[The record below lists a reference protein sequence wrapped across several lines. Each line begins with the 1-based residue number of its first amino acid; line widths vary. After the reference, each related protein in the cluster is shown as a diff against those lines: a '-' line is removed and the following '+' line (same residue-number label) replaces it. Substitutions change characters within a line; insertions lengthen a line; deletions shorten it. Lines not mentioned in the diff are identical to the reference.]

1 MSTIV
6 TDTITGKSTATTI
19 TIGSTPVVSASANS
33 MTIRGEG
40 SNQTSIQQGL
50 VKNWIRYNGATNTIN
65 DSFNCGSVTDSA
77 TGVFINNYTNNM
89 GNANYSFGEMSG
101 FDTSGSDSE
110 YARGLVTLDLDDIT
124 TSSMKVYNNYV
135 RASAAANGVND
146 GHMIAHQIFGDL
158 A

>member
-40 SNQTSIQQGL
+40 SNQTSIQSGL
-50 VKNWIRYNGATNTIN
+50 VKGWYNLDGTGTIGMN
-65 DSFNCGSVTDSA
+65 DSFNMTSTTDHG
-77 TGVFINNYTNNM
+77 TGEYTCSFTNNM
-89 GNANYSFGEMSG
+89 GNATYAYGMGEVSNTAG
-101 FDTSGSDSE
+101 NAGQRHGSNGVATGTFRTRLKDAINSSI
-110 YARGLVTLDLDDIT
+110 DLDPLCVLIC
-124 TSSMKVYNNYV
+124 
-135 RASAAANGVND
+135 
-146 GHMIAHQIFGDL
+146 GDL

>member
-50 VKNWIRYNGATNTIN
+50 GKMFCNFDGTASGATVR
-65 DSFNCGSVTDSA
+65 DSFNVSSTDDDG
-77 TGVFINNYTNNM
+77 TGDYGINYTNNM
-89 GNANYSFGEMSG
+89 GNTNYAGVVVGKQDGAGNNNCIAGTTRTSN
-101 FDTSGSDSE
+101 DTPTLAASLEIIGTDPDAGADRDYE
-110 YARGLVTLDLDDIT
+110 FVYA
-124 TSSMKVYNNYV
+124 TSM
-135 RASAAANGVND
+135 
-146 GHMIAHQIFGDL
+146 GDL